1 MEAENSLKLN
11 QPFNLDLTIQSGQIF
26 HYFPADSGYIIPTKG
41 QTFQIWQEANSLH
54 WHSLHGL
61 TQPDFIR
68 LYFRLDDD
76 LTAIFKQWDD
86 DTFLQSVF
94 HKYAGLRLLRQDP
107 WECMLGFITSIAS
120 NIPRIRNNLLFLSE
134 TYGSAVEHEATTL
147 NYLPTPLQLGLATL
161 DDLYGAGLG
170 FRSKFFHETI
180 PLLTRGFDLHALKQ
194 LTYSD
199 AKSKLT
205 KLHGIGEKVADCILL
220 FSLDHLQ
227 AFPVDTWIVK
237 ILRQK
242 YFPKI
247 VANPSKLAAAARKE
261 FGEFGGY
268 AQQYLY
274 HYARNNMKQKTSADD
289 STEA

>member
-1 MEAENSLKLN
+1 MKAENSLKLL

-26 HYFPADSGYIIPTKG
+26 HYFPVDSGYIIPTQG
-41 QTFQIWQEANSLH
+41 RTVQIWQEDSTLHWNSLD
-54 WHSLHGL
+54 GYV
-61 TQPDFIR
+61 PEDFIR
-68 LYFRLDDD
+68 SYFRLDDD
-76 LTAIFKQWDD
+76 LIDIFEHWKN
-86 DTFLQSVF
+86 DTFLESIF

-134 TYGSAVEHEATTL
+134 TYGSSVEAEESTL
-147 NYLPTPLQLGLATL
+147 HYLPTPLQLGLATL

-170 FRSKFFHETI
+170 FRSKFFHQTI
-180 PLLTRGFDLHALKQ
+180 PLLTRGFDLQALKHF
-194 LTYSD
+194 TYND

-237 ILRQK
+237 ILKQK
-242 YFPKI
+242 YFPKMA
-247 VANPSKLAAAARKE
+247 ANPSKLAAAARE
-261 FGEFGGY
+261 GFGEFGGY

-274 HYARNNMKQKTSADD
+274 HYARNNMN
-289 STEA
+289 

>member
-1 MEAENSLKLN
+1 MEAIYSLKLT

-26 HYFPADSGYIIPTKG
+26 HYFPADSGYTLLTEG
-41 QTFQIWQEANSLH
+41 RAFQIWQEENILK
-54 WHSLHGL
+54 WQTIHGQ
-61 TQPDFIR
+61 TQHEFIK

-76 LTAIFKQWDD
+76 LTDIFERWKNDA
-86 DTFLQSVF
+86 FLQNIF

-134 TYGSAVEHEATTL
+134 TYGSPVEHESTTL
-147 NYLPTPLQLGLATL
+147 HYLPTPLQLGLATL
-161 DDLYGAGLG
+161 DELYSAGLG

-180 PLLTRGFDLHALKQ
+180 PLLTRGFDLHALKK

-205 KLHGIGEKVADCILL
+205 KLHGVGEKVADCILL
-220 FSLDHLQ
+220 FSLEQLQ

-237 ILRQK
+237 ILKEQ
-242 YFPKI
+242 YFPEI
-247 VANPSKLAAAARKE
+247 AANPSKLATAARKK
-261 FGEFGGY
+261 FGEYGGY

-274 HYARNNMKQKTSADD
+274 HYARNNMK
-289 STEA
+289 